1 MNLPAA
7 ATTVPLDRVR
17 SASTLGL
24 MNEPPP
30 APKGDSNLAKKY
42 PTLSPDELEQA
53 SENLREYVALALRVF
68 ERLELDPEASA
79 QFEALTASR
88 RAHRMNDERAQT
100 N

>member
-1 MNLPAA
+1 MNGP
-7 ATTVPLDRVR
+7 PL
-17 SASTLGL
+17 
-24 MNEPPP
+24 

-42 PTLSPDELEQA
+42 PALSPDELEQA
-53 SENLREYVALALRVF
+53 SENLREYIALALRVF